1 MAKWVSSA
9 FVWRPSVSMTWYLWN
24 STVRAEIARRA
35 AVLDDVDEV
44 EIGSEEAR
52 QPFRHEAV
60 VVGEEDARPAG
71 LVYQAIIPGR
81 RRTPGGPTSSCAR
94 VRRPSP
100 GSRSPGDRWRR
111 RWRGRSGSPRPP
123 PRWPPGARPRDAGP
137 PPARRERRGAAG
149 RDGQDAGRRAV
160 DRRGERLARDVD
172 DDPEAERGVL
182 LHRPLDPERHA
193 VAEGPFVQR
202 GGPRPVEPEERRADR
217 EEVADLGHELDDA
230 AGPDREEEDAE
241 SEDDQAEERGGCSR
255 WERGRVKISRTAV
268 RGTDGVSSFGG
279 PPAGNRRG
287 ARAPRRRARRR
298 PSGRCTCSRTRP

>member
-1 MAKWVSSA
+1 MKVVVASGKRKSA
-9 FVWRPSVSMTWYLWN
+9 VARASVRKGKGLVRIN
-24 STVRAEIARRA
+24 SVP
-35 AVLDDVDEV
+35 V
-44 EIGSEEAR
+44 EIYEPSLAR
-52 QPFRHEAV
+52 TKIMEPLTLA
-60 VVGEEDARPAG
+60 
-71 LVYQAIIPGR
+71 
-81 RRTPGGPTSSCAR
+81 
-94 VRRPSP
+94 
-100 GSRSPGDRWRR
+100 GDR
-111 RWRGRSGSPRPP
+111 STK
-123 PRWPPGARPRDAGP
+123 
-137 PPARRERRGAAG
+137 
-149 RDGQDAGRRAV
+149 V
-160 DRRGERLARDVD
+160 DIDVNV
-172 DDPEAERGVL
+172 G
-182 LHRPLDPERHA
+182 LDTERHA